1 LRNALLVLFVTS
13 GAMIYSAFAQA
24 PACKEGNFSSESKPT
39 QERLTAFLI
48 ELQKD
53 VAGDDRAAVAGLAS
67 YPVTVS
73 TVARRLKIAD
83 RAEFVARYSE
93 IFPAELQKFLAA
105 QDSTCISRIG
115 AQGFTVGQGQLWF
128 DFNPDGIVELFTI
141 NPVIYEQI
149 TTVKH

>member
-1 LRNALLVLFVTS
+1 MIHSAL
-13 GAMIYSAFAQA
+13 AQA

-53 VAGDDRAAVAGLAS
+53 VAGDDRPAVAGLAS

-73 TVARRLKIAD
+73 TLARRLKIAD

-105 QDSTCISRIG
+105 QDSTCISRVG
-115 AQGFTVGQGQLWF
+115 AQGFTVGQGQIWF
-128 DFNPDGIVELFTI
+128 DFNPDGVVEFFTI
-141 NPVIYEQI
+141 NPVMFAQI
-149 TTVKH
+149 TTGKH

>member
-1 LRNALLVLFVTS
+1 MRNALLVLFVTS
-13 GAMIYSAFAQA
+13 GAMIHSTFAQGLG
-24 PACKEGNFSSESKPT
+24 CKEANFRSESKPT

-53 VAGDDRAAVAGLAS
+53 VAGDDRPAVAGLAS

-73 TVARRLKIAD
+73 TVARKLKIAD
-83 RAEFVARYSE
+83 QAEFVERYTE

-105 QDSTCISRIG
+105 QDSTCISRVG
-115 AQGFTVGQGQLWF
+115 AHGFTLGQGQIWF

-149 TTVKH
+149 TRV

>member
-1 LRNALLVLFVTS
+1 MRNALLVLFVTS
-13 GAMIYSAFAQA
+13 GAMIHSAFAQGLG
-24 PACKEGNFSSESKPT
+24 CKEANFRSESKPT

-53 VAGDDRAAVAGLAS
+53 VAGDDRPAVAGLAS

-73 TVARRLKIAD
+73 TVARKLKIAD
-83 RAEFVARYSE
+83 QAEFVERYTE
-93 IFPAELQKFLAA
+93 IFPAELQKFLAV
-105 QDSTCISRIG
+105 QDSTCISRVG
-115 AQGFTVGQGQLWF
+115 AHGFTLGQGQIWF

-149 TTVKH
+149 TRVKH